1 LRQLT
6 EAELK
11 VISDVADMLI
21 ELIEDEIRETEAE
34 AEAVW
39 CAVWGR
45 VTQRVAAF
53 GSSPGELARDAAW
66 HARVEATD
74 GRPPDVVAKHLIQP
88 DIRDF
93 GEQRRLPSPPW
104 D

>member
-11 VISDVADMLI
+11 VINDVADMLMD
-21 ELIEDEIRETEAE
+21 LIEDEIRETEAE
-34 AEAVW
+34 AIW

-45 VTQRVAAF
+45 VTQKVAVFARRRR
-53 GSSPGELARDAAW
+53 SWHTTLPGT
-66 HARVEATD
+66 RVEATD
-74 GRPPDVVAKHLIQP
+74 GPP
-88 DIRDF
+88 
-93 GEQRRLPSPPW
+93 LPSLPW